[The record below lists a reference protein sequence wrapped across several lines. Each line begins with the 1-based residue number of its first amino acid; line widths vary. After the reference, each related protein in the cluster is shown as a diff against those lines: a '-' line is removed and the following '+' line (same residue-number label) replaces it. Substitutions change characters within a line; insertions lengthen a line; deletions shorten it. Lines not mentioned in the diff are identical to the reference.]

1 MKFTFKNLGPIKS
14 AEMRLGQ
21 LTVIAGENN
30 VGKTYLSYALYG
42 FLRMMAD
49 KDNAFRPSSLFYRDR
64 ILPGIVR
71 RTMGRRV
78 TPRYSTATLSLSEV
92 EQNVRVALRHYSKIF
107 SRAGIDDVFSSKHQ
121 FPEFSLNCDI
131 ASILWPKRFGDK
143 MSQQEMR
150 KIGIPY
156 FPALVGDIEVCRDG
170 DNIIFSAENARYPK
184 DVDKAVA
191 LSIISGWVLGKI
203 MPEPFIISAER
214 FGISLFYKE
223 LDFSKS
229 RLVEMLQNMPGKVNK
244 IDAPIII
251 RASSARYAQ
260 PIKDNIDYTRGLG
273 EIQKE
278 IGKMNKAKLFDDIK
292 VMMDGHYRHDD
303 YETHF
308 ISKARKKG
316 AFRIP
321 LHLASSSARGLSDFY
336 FYLKH
341 TAYPGQL
348 LIVDEPETHL
358 HPVNQIQVARL
369 LARCANAGLRV
380 LITTH
385 SDYIVKELNN
395 LIMLSQDFKGKSA
408 FLSKHKKHY
417 DENDYL
423 KKSDVCAYVCE
434 NGGLTECEIDSRGM
448 IMDSFNDPI
457 LEIDRISKELDA
469 RLPEEE

>member
-1 MKFTFKNLGPIKS
+1 MTMKLI
-14 AEMRLGQ
+14 
-21 LTVIAGENN
+21 
-30 VGKTYLSYALYG
+30 LS
-42 FLRMMAD
+42 
-49 KDNAFRPSSLFYRDR
+49 P
-64 ILPGIVR
+64 R
-71 RTMGRRV
+71 R
-78 TPRYSTATLSLSEV
+78 E
-92 EQNVRVALRHYSKIF
+92 
-107 SRAGIDDVFSSKHQ
+107 
-121 FPEFSLNCDI
+121 
-131 ASILWPKRFGDK
+131 
-143 MSQQEMR
+143 
-150 KIGIPY
+150 
-156 FPALVGDIEVCRDG
+156 
-170 DNIIFSAENARYPK
+170 
-184 DVDKAVA
+184 
-191 LSIISGWVLGKI
+191 
-203 MPEPFIISAER
+203 
-214 FGISLFYKE
+214 
-223 LDFSKS
+223 
-229 RLVEMLQNMPGKVNK
+229 
-244 IDAPIII
+244 
-251 RASSARYAQ
+251 
-260 PIKDNIDYTRGLG
+260 
-273 EIQKE
+273 
-278 IGKMNKAKLFDDIK
+278 
-292 VMMDGHYRHDD
+292 
-303 YETHF
+303 
-308 ISKARKKG
+308 KKG
-316 AFRIP
+316 RFVSRCIWRHP
-321 LHLASSSARGLSDFY
+321 SARGLSDFY